1 MEGKRA
7 NLILR
12 LEDTRLSSRRRGR
25 HAAVQDR
32 EGLKVVRGDSGARRS
47 DLAARSGRPG
57 GVAAEGER
65 GGRPRSGGSAATGG
79 HLDGLRRG
87 PPRASYP

>member
-1 MEGKRA
+1 M
-7 NLILR
+7 
-12 LEDTRLSSRRRGR
+12 GR
-25 HAAVQDR
+25 HEAGQQTARQTR
-32 EGLKVVRGDSGARRS
+32 GGAGPGGAKVVRGDSGAPRS
-47 DLAARSGRPG
+47 DLAARSRRPG